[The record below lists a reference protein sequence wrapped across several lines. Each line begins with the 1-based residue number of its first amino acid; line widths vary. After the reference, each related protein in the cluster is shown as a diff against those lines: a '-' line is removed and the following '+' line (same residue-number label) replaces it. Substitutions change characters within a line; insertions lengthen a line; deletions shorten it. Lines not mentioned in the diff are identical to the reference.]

1 MIDLPALQ
9 APSGIIIKDRQ
20 RHALAELQQRLHR
33 IVPPDQIVSLILFG
47 SQARGQTHLHS
58 DLDLLLV
65 TETLTP
71 EQDEAIAV
79 LMGDI
84 LSEIGVDTT
93 VITWTQEEASEQAQ
107 LGTPLA
113 RNIAAEGV
121 VLEGRPL
128 AVGEGKPE
136 EVAWRFLEGAHQRLR
151 SAEVLLREGLYRDSV
166 SRAFYAFLDAAD
178 GALATKRIA
187 PKSHS
192 GTVDLFSMHF
202 VKNELVDRKY
212 GRWFNKIRKV
222 RLEADYS
229 HERVFTE
236 QEAAIALN
244 QATEFVAAVEK
255 LLPTLLAESQPAGE
269 RSDLPGETHS
279 HER

>member
-20 RHALAELQQRLHR
+20 RHALAEFQQRLHR
-33 IVPPDQIVSLILFG
+33 TVPPDQIVSLILFG
-47 SQARGQTHLHS
+47 SQARGETHLHS
-58 DLDLLLV
+58 DIDLLLV

-128 AVGEGKPE
+128 VVGQGKPE
-136 EVAWRFLEGAHQRLR
+136 EVAWKFLEGARQRLR

-202 VKNELVDRKY
+202 IKNELVDRKY
-212 GRWFNKIRKV
+212 GRWFKRIRKA

-229 HERVFTE
+229 HERIFTE

-244 QATEFVAAVEK
+244 QATEFVAAIEK
-255 LLPTLLAESQPAGE
+255 LLPTLLAESQPEGKH
-269 RSDLPGETHS
+269 SDLPGKA
-279 HER
+279 